1 MIAADFLRR
10 FRVFLDYGRGRMI
23 LEPNRGYGEP
33 SAFDASGLRVHRIPN
48 APDAFRIYEVM
59 PGTPA
64 ADAGLHASDLLIALD
79 DTPVQRM
86 SPGMVQEALTR
97 DGRECSLLIQRADE
111 VFTVR
116 VKLRRLL

>member
-1 MIAADFLRR
+1 MI
-10 FRVFLDYGRGRMI
+10 
-23 LEPNRGYGEP
+23 
-33 SAFDASGLRVHRIPN
+33 
-48 APDAFRIYEVM
+48 

-86 SPGMVQEALTR
+86 SPGMVQEALMR

-116 VKLRRLL
+116 LKLRRLL